1 MDEIILNKLSKAVLN
16 CRKILEESSLGKK
29 DGEVWQQLER
39 YYGITPRGEF
49 LENFAS
55 RVTQGQLAE
64 RQDIIASI
72 QHIEAQGVSR
82 VKATEQF
89 VRETA
94 FTILNRLA
102 ALKLLE
108 HPSRGL
114 DQRGLIYES
123 IGNGKESKGFQQ
135 FRKVSPDACRPAMNG
150 DVPDGGYRLYLE
162 CLYDDLAV
170 ELGVLF
176 DRNNSQSIIFPSDNC
191 LKNISEI
198 LNAEELAPVWAA
210 DETIGW
216 IYQYFTPDEQRKKA
230 RKESSAPRNSYE
242 LAFRNQF
249 FTPRYVVE
257 FLTDNTLGRTWI
269 EMRGGETQL
278 VDECGY
284 LVQQPDAGDTTH
296 RAKKDPREIKVLDP
310 ACGSGHFLLYAYD
323 LLQII
328 YEEAWADEEAPI
340 FSESGR
346 TLRQDYAE
354 EQEFRRHVPSLIL
367 RHNLHGIDIDLRAAQ
382 IAALALWL
390 RTQRAYR
397 EQRLKMAERPVIT
410 RTNIVCAEAMPG
422 ESEMLEEFAREV
434 QPPLVGHL
442 MREVTAKM
450 ELAGEAGSLLKI
462 EEDIRDAV
470 EEAKKRWRTRAAK
483 ERDTLFEHSKLPDVS
498 TNLFD
503 VSGIADE
510 AFWSDIEGNVVIA
523 LKEYAE
529 QASNG
534 GTFTRRLFAD
544 DAAQGFAFVD
554 ICRRKFD
561 VVLMNPPFGDASLP
575 SKKYIDETYADTKG
589 DVYKAFVECFQDRLV
604 PGGMLGIISS
614 RTGFF
619 LSGSSDWRERIVLR
633 LYRPLVLAD
642 LGMGVLDAMVETAA
656 YVLRSLTE
664 EEDRRL
670 TLQLV
675 PELRKISVDKRKEFS
690 TRKYEKERGLKRHQ
704 ATGELRRLEAAG
716 LIKPVDA
723 NFPKWRQRTRQVD
736 KVDVPPNASYPS
748 LACLRLLGEKDKEAV
763 LREVLENKMH
773 ARTFIVQPE
782 DFKRLP
788 NMPLSYWISS
798 NVQLFFVNLPLFEGS
813 GRTAQHGLS
822 TKNDFRFLRL
832 WWEVSAATL
841 CPPHAHPAG
850 ATGIYSVLSSHK
862 WFPFAKG
869 GAHSPYYSDLHL
881 VVDWFRNGEEIETYI
896 LGKYPY
902 LKGKAEWVLHRECNY
917 FRPGLT
923 WTRRT
928 TSEFSVRALPAGSLF
943 ADKGP
948 SVFTPHETQYLG
960 LLQSS
965 TFSYLLSAQH
975 GAPDAAARSY
985 EAGIIQSTP
994 VPATEA
1000 SELEHFTRPVQSA
1013 INLKRYFDS
1022 VNDTSHV
1029 FHLPALLQVTGDTLT
1044 ERTASWRKQV
1054 DHAKQRLSE
1063 IQNEV
1068 DDIAYRLYGIKDEDR
1083 RAMALTAKTHASAP
1097 DEETEDAEESDVEQA
1112 PTDGRQLA
1120 VGLISYVVGCLFGRW
1135 DVRLAVRAARGDLT
1149 RPQLP
1154 DPFAPLPVCS
1164 PGMLTDHEGFP
1175 LRAAPPDYPLALDT
1189 GGILVDDEHH
1199 RDDIV
1204 RRTREVLH
1212 LLWGDSAGQIE
1223 AEACQMLGV
1232 RSLRDYFRN
1241 PRDFF
1246 EDHIKRYSKS
1256 RRRAPIYWLLQSP
1269 SRSYALWL
1277 YYPQLNRDTLL
1288 KALEPD
1294 GYVESKIRGT
1304 ISVLRELQD
1313 RFEQTKDTL
1322 PRKEQREQERL
1333 IEVQAA
1339 LVTELT
1345 QFKEH
1350 LASVANSGFDPDLND
1365 GVVLN
1370 AAPFHEVMPW
1380 PEAKKYWKEL
1390 QAGKYVWSTVA
1401 QNVIKK
1407 Q

>member
-1 MDEIILNKLSKAVLN
+1 MDEILRNKLSKAVLN

-49 LENFAS
+49 LENFATS
-55 RVTQGQLAE
+55 VTEGQSAE

-114 DQRGLIYES
+114 DRRGLIYES
-123 IGNGKESKGFQQ
+123 IGSGKESRGFQQ
-135 FRKVSPDACRPAMNG
+135 FRKVSPEACRPAMNG

-191 LKNISEI
+191 LKNIGEI

-269 EMRGGETQL
+269 DMRGGETRL
-278 VDECGY
+278 ADECEY
-284 LVQQPDAGDTTH
+284 LVQQPDAGDATR

-328 YEEAWADEEAPI
+328 YEEAWPDEDAPI
-340 FSESGR
+340 FGESGR
-346 TLRQDYAE
+346 TLRQDYAD
-354 EQEFRRHVPSLIL
+354 EQEFRRHIPSLIL

-390 RTQRAYR
+390 RTQRTYR
-397 EQRLKMAERPVIT
+397 EQGLKVTERPVIT
-410 RTNIVCAEAMPG
+410 RTNIVCAEPMPG
-422 ESEMLEEFAREV
+422 EAEMLEEFAREV
-434 QPPLVGHL
+434 RPPLVGHL

-470 EEAKKRWRTRAAK
+470 EEAKRRWRARVAE
-483 ERDTLFEHSKLPDVS
+483 ERDALFEHSKLPDVS

-529 QASNG
+529 RATNG

-675 PELRKISVDKRKEFS
+675 PELRKVSVDKHKEFS
-690 TRKYEKERGLKRHQ
+690 TRKYETGRGLKRHQ
-704 ATGELRRLEAAG
+704 ATGELRRLDAAG
-716 LIKPVDA
+716 FVEPVEA
-723 NFPKWRQRTRQVD
+723 SFPKWRQRTREMD
-736 KVDVPPNASYPS
+736 KADVPPTAPYPP
-748 LACLRLLGEKDKEAV
+748 LVCLRLLGEKDKERAM
-763 LREVLENKMH
+763 REVLAEANDVRH
-773 ARTFIVQPE
+773 FVVAPE
-782 DFKRLP
+782 DFRQVP
-788 NMPLSYWISS
+788 NTPFSYERS
-798 NVQLFFVNLPLFEGS
+798 NKVRQLFVKLPLFGS
-813 GRTAQHGLS
+813 DGRTVKQGMA
-822 TKNDFRFLRL
+822 TADDFRFVRV
-832 WWEVSAATL
+832 WWEVSMRDF
-841 CPPHAHPAG
+841 CPPSAHPSRRDG
-850 ATGIYSVLSSHK
+850 AYCVSGNYR
-862 WFPFAKG
+862 WFSFAKG
-869 GAHSPYYSDLHL
+869 GSYSPFYADTHL
-881 VVDWFRNGEEIETYI
+881 AVNWQRDGEEIRNFANPAT
-896 LGKYPY
+896 GKLYSRPQ
-902 LKGKAEWVLHRECNY
+902 NTDFY
-917 FRPGLT
+917 FQAGLT
-923 WTRRT
+923 YPLRT
-928 TSEFSVRALPAGSLF
+928 ARFSPQVMPAGTVISVRGSGIYGSNLDIFLGLF
-943 ADKGP
+943 ASTLFD
-948 SVFTPHETQYLG
+948 YLIKT
-960 LLQSS
+960 LLGRDEHPQ
-965 TFSYLLSAQH
+965 FDMGDVEL
-975 GAPDAAARSY
+975 
-985 EAGIIQSTP
+985 TP
-994 VPATEA
+994 VPSINT
-1000 SELEHFTRPVQSA
+1000 SELIPLREPALESFIIKQKLDTP
-1013 INLKRYFDS
+1013 NE
-1022 VNDTSHV
+1022 TSHV
-1029 FHLPALLQVTGDTLT
+1029 FHLPALLQSTGDTLT
-1044 ERTASWRKQV
+1044 ERAASWRTQV
-1054 DHAKQRLSE
+1054 DQAEQRLSE
-1063 IQNEV
+1063 LQNEI
-1068 DDIAYRLYGIKDEDR
+1068 DDIAFRLYGIEDEDR
-1083 RAMALTAKTHASAP
+1083 RAMMQIATSSAP
-1097 DEETEDAEESDVEQA
+1097 ASDEEADEAEEADDTDDEQA
-1112 PTDGRQLA
+1112 PADARQLA
-1120 VGLISYVVGCLFGRW
+1120 VDLISYAVGCLFGRW
-1135 DVRLAVRAARGDLT
+1135 DVRLAIRATSGDFAP
-1149 RPQLP
+1149 PQLP

-1164 PGMLTDHEGFP
+1164 PGMLTDRDGLP
-1175 LRAAPPDYPLALDT
+1175 LRTAPPGYPLALAPN
-1189 GGILVDDEHH
+1189 GILVDDRQH
-1199 RDDIV
+1199 RHDIV

-1212 LLWGDSAGQIE
+1212 LLWGDRAGQIE

-1241 PRDFF
+1241 PRGFF
-1246 EDHIKRYSKS
+1246 EDHVKRYSKS

-1269 SRSYALWL
+1269 ARSYALWL

-1288 KALEPD
+1288 KTLEPD
-1294 GYVESKIRGT
+1294 GYVESRIRGT
-1304 ISVLRELQD
+1304 ISALRELQD
-1313 RFEQTKDTL
+1313 RFEQTKDSL

-1345 QFKEH
+1345 QFKEQ
-1350 LASVANSGFDPDLND
+1350 LAGVAGSGFDPDLND

-1380 PEAKKYWKEL
+1380 PEAKKYWKDL
-1390 QAGKYVWSTVA
+1390 QAGKYAWSTVA
-1401 QNVIKK
+1401 QKVIKK
-1407 Q
+1407 P